1 MAETTT
7 DEDISTGVLLFLPFR
22 EMERRVFDFVVA
34 AGYDDITLAQSRL
47 FQRISPGGSRLTDLA
62 EQARITKQSAGFLV
76 DQLER
81 AGYVERVRDPD
92 DARARLVRVAERGAR
107 VIALAAGEVE
117 RIEAEWTAHV
127 GAEDMAHLRRV
138 LLSLREIT
146 DPYA

>member
-92 DARARLVRVAERGAR
+92 DARARLVRVAQRGAR
-107 VIALAAGEVE
+107 VVALAAGEVE

-127 GAEDMAHLRRV
+127 GAEEMAHLRRV
-138 LLSLREIT
+138 LLRLREIT